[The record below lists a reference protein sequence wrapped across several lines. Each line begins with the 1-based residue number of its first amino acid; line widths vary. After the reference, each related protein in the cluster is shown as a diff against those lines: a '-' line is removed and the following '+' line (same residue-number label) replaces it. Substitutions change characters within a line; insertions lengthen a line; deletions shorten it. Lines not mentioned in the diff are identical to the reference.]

1 VQRIFR
7 YSDALDR
14 GLYAIGLGLSVAAG
28 AALPL
33 MTLIF
38 GKFTKQFTDFTSGN
52 SPVSDFHDAVN
63 QLVLYF
69 VYLFVARFFIVYI
82 ANICVSIAALRTT
95 RAIRYAF
102 LEATL
107 RQEVWHFDKESNGS
121 ISSQVTTSELITRR
135 KQRSVD

>member
-1 VQRIFR
+1 MQRIFR

>member
-1 VQRIFR
+1 
-7 YSDALDR
+7 
-14 GLYAIGLGLSVAAG
+14 
-28 AALPL
+28 